1 MWYMSLIELSLLAIG
16 LSMDVF
22 SVCISNSLNYKN
34 ITIRKVFV
42 IALVFSVFHGMMPII
57 WYFLWSLFM
66 SFISAIDHRVAFG
79 LLVYVGWEMIFDY
92 FKQKKEKSEKQQSWD
107 SLTIKTVLIQAFAI
121 SIDAVVVWL
130 SFSAMDD
137 INIWYSAM
145 IIAVFCMIFSLWWF
159 FVWKKLGLL
168 FKDYAQLLG
177 WVILV
182 WIWMKILLEHLFMI

>member
-1 MWYMSLIELSLLAIG
+1 MSDEKWSLIIVS
-16 LSMDVF
+16 
-22 SVCISNSLNYKN
+22 
-34 ITIRKVFV
+34 
-42 IALVFSVFHGMMPII
+42 
-57 WYFLWSLFM
+57 
-66 SFISAIDHRVAFG
+66 
-79 LLVYVGWEMIFDY
+79 
-92 FKQKKEKSEKQQSWD
+92 KKKKSEKQQSWD
-107 SLTIKTVLIQAFAI
+107 SLNIKTVLIQAFAI